1 MNLSAKKKMR
11 GFTLVELM
19 VAILLSSLAA
29 VAFYRGYMAA
39 TIGYDVQAHVTEL
52 NQNVR
57 FGLEKMAR
65 ELRMAGYNPARVSGS
80 GFVTANSNTVRFTK
94 DMNGNGV
101 ISGDTEDIALAVG
114 GNELT
119 RNGSAVVGNVDAPTA
134 RLPLPWAISV
144 LCRFPWSCAFPGRIT
159 PIPTAKSTETCRV
172 QPSTPRRVTISGGC
186 CCRPRCRVGTEDC
199 RGRRDVGGCLLGCQ
213 LNRQGRGKEPS
224 CRETKDIRFWKC

>member
-39 TIGYDVQAHVTEL
+39 TIGYDVQAQVTEL

-119 RNGSAVVGNVDAPTA
+119 RNGSAVVGNVDALDFVYLDANGAVTA
-134 RLPLPWAISV
+134 TLGNIRFVQISLVMRVSREDYAYTNSEVYRNMQGATVYTAPGDNFRRL
-144 LCRFPWSCAFPGRIT
+144 
-159 PIPTAKSTETCRV
+159 
-172 QPSTPRRVTISGGC
+172 
-186 CCRPRCRVGTEDC
+186 
-199 RGRRDVGGCLLGCQ
+199 LLSAQ
-213 LNRQGRGKEPS
+213 VS
-224 CRETKDIRFWKC
+224 CRNRGL